1 MDHFVCYA
9 ICHTRTSNL
18 LDPALLNVKHPADI
32 VLLICG
38 THLRNSQVIHGY
50 EHDLNYQ
57 KSKMFDV
64 LDPVAR
70 ECVSRSQSRNPTQ
83 LSALESLSCI
93 IVASP
98 IVLCTGELQA
108 SKNYGRR

>member
-1 MDHFVCYA
+1 
-9 ICHTRTSNL
+9 
-18 LDPALLNVKHPADI
+18 
-32 VLLICG
+32 
-38 THLRNSQVIHGY
+38 
-50 EHDLNYQ
+50 
-57 KSKMFDV
+57 MFDV